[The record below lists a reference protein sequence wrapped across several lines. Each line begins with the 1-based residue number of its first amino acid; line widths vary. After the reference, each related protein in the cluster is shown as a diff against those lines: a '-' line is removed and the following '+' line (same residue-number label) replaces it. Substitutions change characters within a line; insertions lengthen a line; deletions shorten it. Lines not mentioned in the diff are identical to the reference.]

1 MLYSQTFIRILVGS
15 IAAMADGINITPNG
29 SAITLDE
36 CKDAYYGTLADSD
49 AQFIVPSDTKSLVLG
64 NIKEKSVYI
73 ATSRQIADAAILP
86 LVNNCDVKDVVEQAI
101 CKLNGNAEDY
111 ALVRIVMADSV
122 NDSEINDVV
131 MTIVAD
137 HFGYTAPQPA
147 PSAAA
152 AAAANSA
159 PLPPM
164 TSSRP

>member
-1 MLYSQTFIRILVGS
+1 M
-15 IAAMADGINITPNG
+15 
-29 SAITLDE
+29 
-36 CKDAYYGTLADSD
+36 
-49 AQFIVPSDTKSLVLG
+49 
-64 NIKEKSVYI
+64 
-73 ATSRQIADAAILP
+73 
-86 LVNNCDVKDVVEQAI
+86 NNCDVKDVVEQAI
-101 CKLNGNAEDY
+101 CKFNGNAEDY